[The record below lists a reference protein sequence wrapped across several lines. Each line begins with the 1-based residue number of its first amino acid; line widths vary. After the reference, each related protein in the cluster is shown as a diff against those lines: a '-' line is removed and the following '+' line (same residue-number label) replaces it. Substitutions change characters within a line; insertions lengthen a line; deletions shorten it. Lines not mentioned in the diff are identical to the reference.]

1 MRRAV
6 DARWYVIHEPGDSV
20 SYVVVGKPAG
30 GTWTITTSGDTV
42 PNIATSVVDSKSQ
55 PKDASTQTLE
65 PTQVGAPL
73 TALPENPTT
82 PKQSRGILLEVLAVL
97 AVLFAGLG
105 ITLVITRRRQNAA

>member
-1 MRRAV
+1 M
-6 DARWYVIHEPGDSV
+6 
-20 SYVVVGKPAG
+20 G

-42 PNIATSVVDSKSQ
+42 PTISTSVVDAKSQ
-55 PKDASTQTLE
+55 PKEALTQTLE

-82 PKQSRGILLEVLAVL
+82 PKETGGIIIETLVVL

-105 ITLVITRRRQNAA
+105 VTLVMMRRRQDAA